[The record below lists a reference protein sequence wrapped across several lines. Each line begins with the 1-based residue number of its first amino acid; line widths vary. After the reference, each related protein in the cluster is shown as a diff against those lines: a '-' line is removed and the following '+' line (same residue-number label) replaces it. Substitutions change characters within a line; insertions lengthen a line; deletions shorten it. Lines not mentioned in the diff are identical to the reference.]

1 MPRTSKNTQNY
12 HDIASEIA
20 AKFEPLISKG
30 QYPSL
35 ATLVEE
41 IFNFLMLKER
51 DFFLSQHQDEQ
62 SNGFYSR
69 TLNTYFGKLK
79 LKIPRI
85 RSGNSFRPA
94 LLPPRWKRF
103 NKEYEEF
110 VLACLANGYSKAKI
124 KSILDQLKIPFSSS
138 VLENLLGL
146 LVEKLEYF
154 KKRHIPDKLFALFI
168 DAYHTE
174 IKEDNR
180 LQKVSVFTAL
190 GIDLDGYKHILGY
203 WIMTGG
209 ETIGFWQE
217 VFQDLLSRGLS
228 KVLIIV
234 TDDFPGLSSLI
245 SKLFPLSD
253 HQLCLLHFYRNLKRK
268 LIKGNPKELYK
279 FTLNSKLPKMRR
291 KERLL

>member
-1 MPRTSKNTQNY
+1 
-12 HDIASEIA
+12 
-20 AKFEPLISKG
+20 
-30 QYPSL
+30 
-35 ATLVEE
+35 
-41 IFNFLMLKER
+41 MLKER
-51 DFFLSQHQDEQ
+51 DFFLSQNEDEQ
-62 SNGFYSR
+62 GNGFYSR
-69 TLNTYFGKLK
+69 TLNTYYGKLN

-124 KSILDQLKIPFSSS
+124 KSILDQLQIPFSSD
-138 VLENLLGL
+138 VLENLLEL
-146 LVEKLEYF
+146 LAEKLEYF
-154 KKRHIPDKLFALFI
+154 RTRHIPDKLFALFI

-174 IKEDNR
+174 IREDNR

-203 WIMTGG
+203 WIMKGG
-209 ETIGFWQE
+209 ETLGFWQE
-217 VFQDLLSRGLS
+217 VFQNLLSRGLS

-268 LIKGNPKELYK
+268 LVKGNPKDLYK
-279 FTLNSKLPKMRR
+279 FYFKVS
-291 KERLL
+291 